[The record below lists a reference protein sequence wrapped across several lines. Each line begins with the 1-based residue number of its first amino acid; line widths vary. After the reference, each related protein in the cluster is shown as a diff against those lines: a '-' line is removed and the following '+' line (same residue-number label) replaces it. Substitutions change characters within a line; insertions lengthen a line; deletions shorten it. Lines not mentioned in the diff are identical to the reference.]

1 MLPWFPGDFMRSTR
15 GWSVT
20 ARGVYR
26 ELLDAQWDNGFLPAD
41 LTELRELIHATTDEW
56 AQGWVKCGPKFP
68 VMQGVRINKRLES
81 HREKALQLTLK
92 RQKGAEITNLRRLA
106 QRRAERSAQRTHP
119 SPSPSPSPIRSV
131 SVPSNAEAPVFNLSS
146 ESNGSGAA
154 EQPVVVPEFEAFRRI
169 FPSRTGSQR
178 WEDARRFATNL
189 VKRREYS
196 WQQILDA
203 AQRYRDKCDRECI
216 TGLSIVMQPA
226 TFVGRE
232 HKENIANAWQS
243 DPSKGDRKVAEGISE
258 SQKWLEQRRAQRAG
272 H

>member
-41 LTELRELIHATTDEW
+41 LIELRELIHARADEW
-56 AQGWVKCGPKFP
+56 AEGWLKCGPKFP
-68 VMQGVRINKRLES
+68 VIEGVRINKRLES

-106 QRRAERSAQRTHP
+106 PRRAERNAQRTHP

-131 SVPSNAEAPVFNLSS
+131 SVPSNAEAPIFTLSS
-146 ESNGSGAA
+146 DSELSGAA
-154 EQPVVVPEFEAFRRI
+154 SQPEPCPEFEAFQRI
-169 FPSRTGSQR
+169 FPARTGRHR
-178 WEDARRFATNL
+178 WEDAKRFSIGL
-189 VKRREYS
+189 VKRKIYS
-196 WQQILDA
+196 WKQILDA

-216 TGLSIVMQPA
+216 TGLEIVMQAA

-232 HKENIANAWQS
+232 HKENIASAWVSANKADARTNQNMS
-243 DPSKGDRKVAEGISE
+243 AGQEFM
-258 SQKWLEQRRAQRAG
+258 RRTEKRA
-272 H
+272 